1 MDRKSLRTL
10 RNTQAR
16 QFKEVYEQA
25 MSSAESV
32 ACVSFY
38 DLTGAR
44 VTVGGG
50 KRIIVG

>member
-1 MDRKSLRTL
+1 MDRKALRTL
-10 RNTQAR
+10 RNTQAQ

-25 MSSAESV
+25 MSKPESV

-44 VTVGGG
+44 VTVRGG
-50 KRIIVG
+50 KRIILG